1 MRVIDTAHTLHARA
15 ALPAPAKWRM
25 VTEWR
30 ALGEFGAVLTAWP
43 FLRATAQRG
52 DGHPVLVLP
61 GFLAGDAST
70 HFTRTFLSQAGFD
83 AYGWELGRNMGG
95 IRKMRAGLASRL
107 EAIYARTNRR
117 VSIVGWSLG
126 GVYARD
132 LAQSHPEIVRY
143 VIGLASPLTRDL
155 RSANTGKLY
164 ARAAREDAGDADG
177 DAPGMLA
184 REFDRLADDLACP
197 ATAMFSR
204 CDGIVNWHTCLI
216 AEGPRSEN
224 LEVALASHTGFGI
237 NAAALLA
244 VADRLAQLDG
254 TFSPFVPRGPLA
266 AFYGPG
272 PGH

>member
-1 MRVIDTAHTLHARA
+1 MQAHAAA

-25 VTEWR
+25 ATEWR
-30 ALGEFGAVLTAWP
+30 ALGELGTSLTAWP
-43 FLRATAQRG
+43 LLVAAAQRG

-70 HFTRTFLSQAGFD
+70 YVTRAFLAQTGFD
-83 AYGWELGRNMGG
+83 PYGWELGRNMGG
-95 IRKMRAGLASRL
+95 IRKMRAGLAARL

-132 LAQSHPEIVRY
+132 LAHSHPEIVRY
-143 VIGLASPLTRDL
+143 VVGLASPLTRDL

-164 ARAAREDAGDADG
+164 ARAAKEDADPGSG
-177 DAPGMLA
+177 DAPGTLA
-184 REFDRLADDLACP
+184 REFDRLAGDLPCP
-197 ATAMFSR
+197 ATAMYSR
-204 CDGIVNWHTCLI
+204 CDGIVNWRTCLI
-216 AEGPRSEN
+216 AQGPRSEN

-244 VADRLAQLDG
+244 IADRLAQADG
-254 TFSPFVPRGPLA
+254 AFAPFVPRGPLA
-266 AFYGPG
+266 RLYASGTAERSASL
-272 PGH
+272 

>member
-1 MRVIDTAHTLHARA
+1 MTSPHAHGAA

-25 VTEWR
+25 ATEWR
-30 ALGEFGAVLTAWP
+30 ALGELGTSLTGWP
-43 FLRATAQRG
+43 FLVSAAERG

-70 HFTRTFLSQAGFD
+70 YFTRGFLSRVGFD

-95 IRKMRAGLASRL
+95 IRKMRAGLAARL
-107 EAIYARTNRR
+107 EAIYARTQRR

-143 VIGLASPLTRDL
+143 VVGLASPLTRDL
-155 RSANTGKLY
+155 RSANTGALY
-164 ARAAREDAGDADG
+164 ARAAKEDADDGSG

-184 REFDRLADDLACP
+184 REFDRLTGELACP
-197 ATAMFSR
+197 ATAMYSR
-204 CDGIVNWHTCLI
+204 CDGIVNWRTCLI
-216 AEGPRSEN
+216 AEGSRSEN

-244 VADRLAQLDG
+244 IADRLSQADG
-254 TFSPFVPRGPLA
+254 AFARFVPRGALAPL
-266 AFYGPG
+266 YGRARG
-272 PGH
+272 V

>member
-1 MRVIDTAHTLHARA
+1 VREHAAA

-25 VTEWR
+25 ATEWR
-30 ALGEFGAVLTAWP
+30 ALGELGTSLAAWP
-43 FLRATAQRG
+43 LLLAAAQRG

-70 HFTRTFLSQAGFD
+70 YVTRAFLAQAGFD
-83 AYGWELGRNMGG
+83 PYGWELGRNMGG
-95 IRKMRAGLASRL
+95 IRKMRAGLSARL
-107 EAIYARTNRR
+107 EAIYARTKRR

-132 LAQSHPEIVRY
+132 LAHSHPEIVRY
-143 VIGLASPLTRDL
+143 VVGLASPLTRDL

-164 ARAAREDAGDADG
+164 ARAAREDADAASG

-184 REFDRLADDLACP
+184 REFEVLARDLACP
-197 ATAMFSR
+197 ATAMYSR
-204 CDGIVNWHTCLI
+204 CDGIVNWRTCLI
-216 AEGPRSEN
+216 ADGPRSEN

-244 VADRLAQLDG
+244 VADRLAQADG
-254 TFSPFVPRGPLA
+254 AFAPFVPRGPFA
-266 AFYGPG
+266 ALYGRAAG
-272 PGH
+272 A